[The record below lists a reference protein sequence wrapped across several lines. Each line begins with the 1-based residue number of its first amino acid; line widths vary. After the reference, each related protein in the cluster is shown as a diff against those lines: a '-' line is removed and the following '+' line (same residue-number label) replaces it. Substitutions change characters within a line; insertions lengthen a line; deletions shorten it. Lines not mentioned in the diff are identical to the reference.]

1 MGHGEQDNKNVF
13 VSLSTASFDDDDDDD
28 KSSVAPRVQ
37 ELRERQMGELS
48 SLWEGAAD
56 H

>member
-1 MGHGEQDNKNVF
+1 MGHGEQDNKTVF
-13 VSLSTASFDDDDDDD
+13 VSLSTASFDDESE
-28 KSSVAPRVQ
+28 KSSVALRVQ
-37 ELRERQMGELS
+37 ELRERRMGELS